1 MQLVSC
7 GQRLK
12 KNEVQM
18 YYSLPD
24 IKINRRRQPE
34 KIPEWPDDWCNEQQ
48 KAKIESRSHP

>member
-1 MQLVSC
+1 
-7 GQRLK
+7 
-12 KNEVQM
+12 M

-34 KIPEWPDDWCNEQQ
+34 KIPEWPDEWYEQQ